1 MSGYQT
7 KVSYLAGIKEA
18 SEVPLVV
25 NLFQSM
31 LDGFIRGE
39 LKRLEAPDTLKVT
52 SQALEV
58 STESQQNLILEM

>member
-1 MSGYQT
+1 M
-7 KVSYLAGIKEA
+7 KVSYLAGMKKA

-58 STESQQNLILEM
+58 STESQQNLILEL